1 METNHNTTIGEIVA
15 SDFRTAA
22 VFSKHGIDFCC
33 KGQRSITEVCEKNNL
48 NPDSLTQELKEVMHN
63 KGGESIDYKSWPL
76 DLLADYVEKKHHRYV
91 EEKTPTLIQFLNK
104 LCKVH
109 GASHP
114 ELFEITELFTAS
126 AQDLAAHMKKEE
138 LILFPFIRKMAEAKL
153 YNRDVATPH
162 FGTVENPVEM
172 MKHEH
177 EVEGDRFRQ
186 IASLTDNYTPPED
199 ACNTY
204 KVTFAMLEE
213 FEKDLHTHIHIEN
226 NIMFPR
232 AIALEKTFEAVPQ

>member
-1 METNHNTTIGEIVA
+1 METNNNTTIGEIVA
-15 SDFRTAA
+15 HDFRTAA
-22 VFSKHGIDFCC
+22 VFYKHGIDFCC
-33 KGQRSITEVCEKNNL
+33 KGQRSIEDVCQKNTL
-48 NPDSLTQELKEVMHN
+48 NPTRLSQELNEVMSN
-63 KGGESIDYKSWPL
+63 KGVESIDFKSWPL

-109 GASHP
+109 GETHP
-114 ELFEITELFTAS
+114 ELFEITELFTGS

-138 LILFPFIRKMAEAKL
+138 LILFPFIRKMAEAKSQ
-153 YNRDVATPH
+153 NRDLATPH

-177 EVEGDRFRQ
+177 EVEGDRFRK
-186 IASLTDNYTPPED
+186 ISELTDNYTPPVD

-204 KVTFAMLEE
+204 KVTFEMLQE
-213 FEKDLHTHIHIEN
+213 FEQDLHTHIHIEN

-232 AIALEKTFEAVPQ
+232 AIAVEKTFEALV